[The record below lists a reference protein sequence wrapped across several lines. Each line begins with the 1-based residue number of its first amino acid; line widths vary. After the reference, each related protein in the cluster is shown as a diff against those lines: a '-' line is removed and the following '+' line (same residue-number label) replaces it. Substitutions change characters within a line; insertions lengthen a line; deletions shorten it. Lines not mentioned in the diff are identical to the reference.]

1 MPQAALDSVRAVTFD
16 MYGTLL
22 DLETS
27 FVQGFSQ
34 FLKAKGSA
42 LDAAEVVRAWEAAY
56 LHESTVDTLLDRGRT
71 PFERVRRVC
80 LSQVF
85 SRLGIEHTPDDVEG
99 LLTSGARVSLFP
111 DVQEGLLGLRDRYTL
126 AILSNGDLV

>member
-42 LDAAEVVRAWEAAY
+42 LDAAEVVRASFLAAGGAPEAAR
-56 LHESTVDTLLDRGRT
+56 LL
-71 PFERVRRVC
+71 E
-80 LSQVF
+80 
-85 SRLGIEHTPDDVEG
+85 E
-99 LLTSGARVSLFP
+99 
-111 DVQEGLLGLRDRYTL
+111 L
-126 AILSNGDLV
+126 A

>member
-99 LLTSGARVSLFP
+99 LLTSGGPGKPLPRRPGRAAGPARPVHPGHPF
-111 DVQEGLLGLRDRYTL
+111 QR
-126 AILSNGDLV
+126 